1 METGVT
7 DWIGI
12 LGDTAIDTAKL
23 IPFLL
28 IVYVG
33 IELTEYYFGN
43 KIRRFLQRV
52 GKAGPAIGAVAGTLP
67 QCGFSVM
74 TTALYTQRLV
84 TIGTLMAVYLSTS
97 DEALPV
103 LLSHPD
109 KIGLVLP
116 LILTKLAIAI
126 PAGYLID
133 FAFRKQNKRTLEH
146 IKAYSTGHDDATHNH
161 ESLNEQTACCGHHPD
176 SNAKK
181 FNIRQLVVHPLVH
194 TAKILVYI
202 FIVTLALNAGVAWMS
217 EETLH
222 RILLSKSIFQPFVAG
237 LVGLI
242 PNCAASVALTQL
254 YINGTLSFGSVIA
267 GLCASGGLGILVLFK
282 EEKNWRER
290 LMIVGLL
297 YGISVLA
304 GIVMILLG
312 S

>member
-1 METGVT
+1 MV
-7 DWIGI
+7 DWLEII
-12 LGDTAIDTAKL
+12 FDAFNDTLKL
-23 IPFLL
+23 LPFLL
-28 IVYVG
+28 AVYIG

-43 KIRRFLQRV
+43 RIRRFLQRV
-52 GKAGPAIGAVAGTLP
+52 GSAGPAVGAAAGTLP

-74 TTALYTQRLV
+74 ASALYTQRLV
-84 TIGTLMAVYLSTS
+84 TVGTLVAVYLSTS

-146 IKAYSTGHDDATHNH
+146 IKAYSEGHDDATHNH

-194 TAKILVYI
+194 TGKILIYI
-202 FIVTLALNAGVAWMS
+202 FIVTLALNAGVAWMG

-222 RILLSKSIFQPFVAG
+222 KILLSKSIFQPFVAG

-254 YINGTLSFGSVIA
+254 YINGTLSFGSVVA

-282 EEKNWRER
+282 EEKSWRER
-290 LMIVGLL
+290 LVIVGLL
-297 YGISVLA
+297 YGISVVA
-304 GIVMILLG
+304 GITITIFKL
-312 S
+312 